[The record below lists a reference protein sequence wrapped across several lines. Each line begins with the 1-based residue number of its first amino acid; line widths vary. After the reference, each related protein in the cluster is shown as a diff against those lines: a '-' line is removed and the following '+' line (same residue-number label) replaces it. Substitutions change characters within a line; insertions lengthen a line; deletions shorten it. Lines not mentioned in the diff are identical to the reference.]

1 VSVAVLAWLL
11 AAAPTAPPATPTP
24 AGDEPEV
31 IELAPANEAA
41 TPPAAT
47 EPSPQATPGTTR
59 PAETADVG
67 VVETKPADPT
77 VFPDPRKFS
86 RGFFVEAS
94 TGPGIPIGRTARVL
108 STGFSFSARTG
119 YEIRRWVAL
128 QLHATGTVS
137 HYDDGIHRDE
147 LFGQGFY
154 TGEARLGVPFRRFLL
169 AVHGGAGLAHASN
182 NLMQVA
188 GIADDNSR
196 IGLAW
201 DAGLSFD
208 IHSLNRHFSG
218 GFVGTFIGTPALA
231 NSGMLL
237 LQIYLRYTH

>member
-1 VSVAVLAWLL
+1 MLACLLGAAPADPAPSDDEPVAIELVPADDT
-11 AAAPTAPPATPTP
+11 AAAPAPVEA
-24 AGDEPEV
+24 
-31 IELAPANEAA
+31 APAA
-41 TPPAAT
+41 PAA
-47 EPSPQATPGTTR
+47 TTR
-59 PAETADVG
+59 PADTADVG
-67 VVETKPADPT
+67 VVEAKPEDPT

-86 RGFFVEAS
+86 RGFFVEAGA
-94 TGPGIPIGRTARVL
+94 GPGIPIGRTARVL
-108 STGFSFSARTG
+108 STGFALSARTG

-128 QLHATGTVS
+128 QLHATGMIS
-137 HYDDGIHRDE
+137 RYDDGVLRRE

-154 TGEARLGVPFRRFLL
+154 TGEARLGVPFRRFLI

-188 GIADDNSR
+188 GIADDNRR

-218 GFVGTFIGTPALA
+218 GFIGTFIGTPALA

-237 LQIYLRYTH
+237 LQLYLRYTH